1 MAGIKV
7 GDICTRNVVTIKED
21 ASLEEIAT
29 IMSEK
34 GMHHLP
40 VVKGDKLL
48 GIVGK
53 ADIVKAIAKGM

>member
-1 MAGIKV
+1 MHKECC
-7 GDICTRNVVTIKED
+7 DNKED

-34 GMHHLP
+34 GIHHLP
-40 VVKGDKLL
+40 VVRGDKLL

-53 ADIVKAIAKGM
+53 ADIVKAIAKGA